1 MEKKINLSFGGG
13 GQKMEEFL
21 MEHVIGKLDDCKD
34 EKCLVGLKEM
44 DDAGVLE
51 IGDKKLA
58 FTADSFTVSPI
69 FFPGGSIGKLCVCG
83 TVNDLAVMGAKPLA
97 MSLSLIIPS
106 GFDVEE
112 LDKVI
117 EDVAKTAKKVG
128 ISVICGDT
136 KVVEGLDNLMI
147 SASGIGIC
155 EKVVKDSGAKPG
167 DKILINGSIARH
179 GFAVLLAQKKFEFEG
194 NIKSDVAPVWE
205 VVDSVAK
212 EIGWENI
219 HAMKDPTRGGISEAL
234 SEMAM
239 KSGYVFEIEEEK
251 IPVDKSVN
259 ALSEILG
266 MSPYEM
272 SNEGK
277 VLMIVDEKYEKEALR
292 IMKEF
297 DESANSIGEVKN
309 EKSFGNL
316 SVVLKTK
323 EKSFRYLR
331 RPLGDP
337 VPRVC

>member
-1 MEKKINLSFGGG
+1 MDKKINLSFGAG

-21 MEHVIGKLDDCKD
+21 RKHIIGKLDVCKN
-34 EKCLVGLKEM
+34 EKCLVGLDKM
-44 DDAGVLE
+44 DDAGVLD
-51 IGDKKLA
+51 IDGKKLA
-58 FTADSFTVSPI
+58 FTADSFTVDPI
-69 FFPGGSIGKLCVCG
+69 FFPGGSIGKLSVCG
-83 TVNDLAVMGAKPLA
+83 IVNDLAVMGAKPLA

-106 GFDVEE
+106 GFDVDE
-112 LDKVI
+112 LEKVI
-117 EDVAKTAKKVG
+117 KDVANTAKKVR
-128 ISVICGDT
+128 ISIICGDT

-155 EKVVKDSGAKPG
+155 EKVVKDSGARAR
-167 DKILINGSIARH
+167 DKILINGSVANH

-194 NIKSDVAPVWE
+194 NIQSDVAPVWE
-205 VVDSVAK
+205 IVEAVAK

-234 SEMAM
+234 NEMAI
-239 KSGYVFEIEEEK
+239 KSGYVFEIEEKK
-251 IPVDKSVN
+251 IPVNESIR

-266 MSPYEM
+266 ISPYDM

-277 VLMIVDEKYEKEALR
+277 VLMVVDKSYEKEALR
-292 IMKEF
+292 VMKEF
-297 DESANSIGEVKN
+297 DESANSIGEVKK
-309 EKSFGNL
+309 EKSLGNL

-323 EKSFRYLR
+323 ENSFRYLQ